1 VFEVWRLN
9 RRRRKIIARAD
20 RDRAKALEHDDMKR
34 ANEIAMESF
43 LACQRIDERTSRFLD
58 SEIRQE
64 AQELDLEF
72 PPLEDDGMWNRGN
85 DQSLILKFRGRA
97 FLRERIDKEKTRR
110 FEVKT
115 LWVTKIILP
124 LAGVLVGIIGALTGL
139 FAILRHKK

>member
-1 VFEVWRLN
+1 
-9 RRRRKIIARAD
+9 
-20 RDRAKALEHDDMKR
+20 
-34 ANEIAMESF
+34 
-43 LACQRIDERTSRFLD
+43 
-58 SEIRQE
+58 
-64 AQELDLEF
+64 
-72 PPLEDDGMWNRGN
+72 MWNRGN

-139 FAILRHKK
+139 FAILQHKK